1 VIAKANGRE
10 GTMFDRRSLLKSA
23 GATAALLAL
32 TPYARAAGAGSAEAL
47 NALFDTFVNEN
58 LDLSPTF
65 ATSLGVDTGARAH
78 QRSEIDESSLGANA
92 RAHELV
98 ASQLKRLQAFDR
110 ASVGIEDQVSYDV
123 VLFTLKNTDAD
134 NRRYPYAGGAAG
146 SPYVICQRN
155 GLYSSIPSFL
165 DNQHQ
170 IETKS
175 DADAYLSRL
184 EQFALRLDEE
194 AEVVRHDI
202 ALGVVPP
209 DFALQK
215 TLVQMNALRGQPADS
230 ATMTMSV
237 VRRTKEKNIAGDYQT
252 PAAKILN
259 EKVYPALDRQIALVT
274 DMQKKAT
281 HDAGVWKLPD
291 GDAYYRDSVL
301 TWTTSSMSPAEIHQ
315 TGLDIIKDHSAQI
328 DAIMRQQGMTKGTV
342 GERLRAM
349 YDDPKLIYAN
359 NDTAKEQ
366 LIADLNLKVAAI
378 RARLPDYF
386 GALPKAD
393 VKIQRVPKYLEAAQA
408 GGYYNAPSLDGKI
421 PGIYWINLRDTSE
434 QPRWLLPTLTYHESI
449 PGHHLQLSIQR
460 EAKMPLIRKLSYFSS
475 YIEGW
480 ALYAEQLADEMG
492 MYKDDPLG
500 RIGFLHDAMFRAVR
514 LVVDSGI
521 HAMKW
526 TREDAIKFFVDTLGD
541 KESATITE
549 IERYAV
555 TPGQACGYMLGKLA
569 FLAARKK
576 ARDALGDKFD
586 IKSFHDAMLVG
597 GAVPLAMIDGMTD
610 RYIASRRPLARSE

>member
-1 VIAKANGRE
+1 
-10 GTMFDRRSLLKSA
+10 
-23 GATAALLAL
+23 
-32 TPYARAAGAGSAEAL
+32 
-47 NALFDTFVNEN
+47 
-58 LDLSPTF
+58 LS
-65 ATSLGVDTGARAH
+65 
-78 QRSEIDESSLGANA
+78 
-92 RAHELV
+92 
-98 ASQLKRLQAFDR
+98 
-110 ASVGIEDQVSYDV
+110 
-123 VLFTLKNTDAD
+123 
-134 NRRYPYAGGAAG
+134 
-146 SPYVICQRN
+146 
-155 GLYSSIPSFL
+155 
-165 DNQHQ
+165 
-170 IETKS
+170 
-175 DADAYLSRL
+175 
-184 EQFALRLDEE
+184 
-194 AEVVRHDI
+194 
-202 ALGVVPP
+202 
-209 DFALQK
+209 
-215 TLVQMNALRGQPADS
+215 
-230 ATMTMSV
+230 
-237 VRRTKEKNIAGDYQT
+237 
-252 PAAKILN
+252 
-259 EKVYPALDRQIALVT
+259 EKVYPALDRQIALVS
-274 DMQKKAT
+274 DMQKRAT

-291 GDAYYRDSVL
+291 GEAYYRDSVL
-301 TWTTSSMSPAEIHQ
+301 TWTTSTKSPAEIHQ
-315 TGLDIIKDHSAQI
+315 IGLDIIKDHSAQI

-349 YDDPKLIYAN
+349 YDDPKLSYAN
-359 NDTAKEQ
+359 NDAAKEQ

-460 EAKMPLIRKLSYFSS
+460 EAKMPLIRRVAYFSS

-492 MYKDDPLG
+492 MYKEDPLG

-526 TREDAIKFFVDTLGD
+526 TREDAIKFFVETLGD
-541 KESATITE
+541 KETATITE
-549 IERYAV
+549 IERYCVA
-555 TPGQACGYMLGKLA
+555 PGQACGYMLGKLA

-586 IKSFHDAMLVG
+586 FKSFHDAMLVG
-597 GAVPLAMIDGMTD
+597 GAVPLAMIDGMAD
-610 RYIASRRPLARSE
+610 RYIASRTEVSTRTGR

>member
-1 VIAKANGRE
+1 
-10 GTMFDRRSLLKSA
+10 MFDRRSLLKSA

-32 TPYARAAGAGSAEAL
+32 TPRSWAASSPAEAL

-78 QRSEIDESSLGANA
+78 QRSEIDESSLAAND
-92 RAHELV
+92 RAQKLV
-98 ASQLKRLQAFDR
+98 ASQLQRLQAFDR

-123 VLFTLKNTDAD
+123 VMFNLKNTDDD
-134 NRRYPYAGGAAG
+134 NRRYSYAGGAAG
-146 SPYVICQRN
+146 APYIIDQQT
-155 GLYSSIPSFL
+155 GLYSRIPSFL
-165 DNQHQ
+165 DNQHR

-194 AEVVRHDI
+194 AEVVRHDV

-215 TLVQMNALRGQPADS
+215 TLIQMNALRSQPAES

-252 PAAKILN
+252 PAAKILS

-291 GDAYYRDSVL
+291 GEAYYRDSVL
-301 TWTTSSMSPAEIHQ
+301 TWTTSTKSPAEIHQ
-315 TGLDIIKDHSAQI
+315 IGLDIIKDHSAQI

-349 YDDPKLIYAN
+349 YDDPKLAFAN
-359 NDTAKEQ
+359 TDAAKDQ

-378 RARLPDYF
+378 RAKLPDYF
-386 GALPKAD
+386 GLLPKAD
-393 VKIQRVPKYLEAAQA
+393 VKIQRVPKYLEAAQP

-421 PGIYWINLRDTSE
+421 PGIYWINLRDASE

-492 MYKDDPLG
+492 MYKEDPLG

-526 TREDAIKFFVDTLGD
+526 TREEAIKFFIDTLGD
-541 KESATITE
+541 KETATITE
-549 IERYAV
+549 IERYCVA
-555 TPGQACGYMLGKLA
+555 PGQACGYMLGKLT
-569 FLAARKK
+569 FLAARKR

-586 IKSFHDAMLVG
+586 IKSFHDAVLVG
-597 GAVPLAMIDGMTD
+597 GAVPLAMIDGITD
-610 RYIASRRPLARSE
+610 RYIASRKS

>member
-1 VIAKANGRE
+1 
-10 GTMFDRRSLLKSA
+10 MFDRRSLLKSA

-32 TPYARAAGAGSAEAL
+32 TPYARAANSGAEAL
-47 NALFDTFVNEN
+47 NALFDTFVSEN
-58 LDLSPTF
+58 LDVSPTS
-65 ATSLGVDTGARAH
+65 ATGLGVDTGARAH
-78 QRSEIDESSLGANA
+78 QRSELDEASLAA
-92 RAHELV
+92 DERRHALV
-98 ASQLKRLQAFDR
+98 ASQLKRLEAFDR
-110 ASVGIEDQVSYDV
+110 SSVGMEDQVSYDV
-123 VLFTLKNTDAD
+123 VLFRLQNTDAD
-134 NRRYPYAGGAAG
+134 DRRYPYAGGAAG
-146 SPYVICQRN
+146 RPYVISQQN
-155 GLYSSIPSFL
+155 GLYSSIPPFL
-165 DNQHQ
+165 DNQHR

-175 DADAYLSRL
+175 DADAYLARL

-194 AEVVRHDI
+194 AEVVRHDV
-202 ALGVVPP
+202 ALGVIPP
-209 DFALQK
+209 DFALLK
-215 TLVQMNALRGQPADS
+215 TLVQMNALRSQPAES
-230 ATMTMSV
+230 ASMTLSL
-237 VRRTKEKNIAGDYQT
+237 VRRTKEKNIAGDYAI
-252 PAAKILN
+252 PAAKILS

-274 DMQKKAT
+274 DMQKRAT

-291 GDAYYRDSVL
+291 GEAYYRDSVL
-301 TWTTSSMSPAEIHQ
+301 TWTTSTKSPAEIHQ
-315 TGLDIIKDHSAQI
+315 IGLDIIKDHSAQI

-349 YDDPKLIYAN
+349 YDDPKLSYAN
-359 NDTAKEQ
+359 NDAAKEQ

-460 EAKMPLIRKLSYFSS
+460 EAKMPLIRRVAYFSS

-492 MYKDDPLG
+492 MYKEDPLG

-526 TREDAIKFFVDTLGD
+526 TREDAIKFFVETLGD
-541 KESATITE
+541 KETATITE
-549 IERYAV
+549 IERYCVA
-555 TPGQACGYMLGKLA
+555 PGQACGYMLGKLA

-586 IKSFHDAMLVG
+586 FKSFHDAMLVG
-597 GAVPLAMIDGMTD
+597 GAVPLAMIDGMAD
-610 RYIASRRPLARSE
+610 RYIASRTEVSTRTGR

>member
-1 VIAKANGRE
+1 
-10 GTMFDRRSLLKSA
+10 MFDRRSLLKSA

-78 QRSEIDESSLGANA
+78 QRSEIDESSLAANA

-194 AEVVRHDI
+194 TEVVRHDI

-291 GDAYYRDSVL
+291 GDAYYRDSV
-301 TWTTSSMSPAEIHQ
+301 
-315 TGLDIIKDHSAQI
+315 KDHSAQI

-421 PGIYWINLRDTSE
+421 PGIYWI
-434 QPRWLLPTLTYHESI
+434 
-449 PGHHLQLSIQR
+449 
-460 EAKMPLIRKLSYFSS
+460 
-475 YIEGW
+475 
-480 ALYAEQLADEMG
+480 
-492 MYKDDPLG
+492 
-500 RIGFLHDAMFRAVR
+500 
-514 LVVDSGI
+514 
-521 HAMKW
+521 
-526 TREDAIKFFVDTLGD
+526 
-541 KESATITE
+541 
-549 IERYAV
+549 
-555 TPGQACGYMLGKLA
+555 
-569 FLAARKK
+569 
-576 ARDALGDKFD
+576 
-586 IKSFHDAMLVG
+586 
-597 GAVPLAMIDGMTD
+597 
-610 RYIASRRPLARSE
+610 

>member
-1 VIAKANGRE
+1 MPN
-10 GTMFDRRSLLKSA
+10 RRTVLKT
-23 GATAALLAL
+23 GAASAALLAVA
-32 TPYARAAGAGSAEAL
+32 PSAFAQPSGSAAL

-58 LDLSPTF
+58 LDLSPLL

-78 QRSEIDESSLGANA
+78 QKGELDEASLTAIA
-92 RAHELV
+92 RGQKQV
-98 ASQLKRLQAFDR
+98 ASQLARLQAFDR
-110 ASVGIEDQVSYDV
+110 ASVGSDDQMSYDV
-123 VLFTLKNTDAD
+123 VLFNLKNSDAD
-134 NRRYPYAGGAAG
+134 NRRYPYAGGSAG
-146 SPYVICQRN
+146 NPYIIDQQD
-155 GLYSSIPSFL
+155 GLYGSIPPFL
-165 DNQHQ
+165 DNQHT
-170 IETKS
+170 IESKA
-175 DADAYLSRL
+175 DADAYLARL
-184 EQFALRLDEE
+184 EQFAVRLDEE
-194 AEVVRHDI
+194 ADVVRHDV
-202 ALGVVPP
+202 ALGVIPP
-209 DFALQK
+209 DFALTK
-215 TLVQMNALRGQPADS
+215 TLIQMSALRGQPADS
-230 ATMTMSV
+230 ATMTTSIA
-237 VRRTKEKNIAGDYQT
+237 RRTKEKNIPGDYAG
-252 PAAKILN
+252 PAAKILS

-291 GDAYYRDSVL
+291 GEAYYHDSVL
-301 TWTTSSMSPAEIHQ
+301 TWTTSTMSPAEIHQ
-315 TGLDIIKDHSAQI
+315 TGLDIVKDHSAQI
-328 DAIMRQQGMTKGTV
+328 DAIMRKQGMTKGSV

-359 NDTAKEQ
+359 TDAGKEQ
-366 LIADLNLKVAAI
+366 LIADLNVKVATI
-378 RARLPDYF
+378 RAMLPNYF

-393 VKIQRVPKYLEAAQA
+393 VKVQRVPKYLETAKA

-434 QPRWLLPTLTYHESI
+434 QPRWLLPTLTYHEAI

-460 EAKMPLIRKLSYFSS
+460 EAKMPLIRRISYYSS

-521 HAMKW
+521 HVMRW
-526 TREDAIKFFVDTLGD
+526 SREDALKYFVDVLGD
-541 KESATITE
+541 KDTAAITE

-555 TPGQACGYMLGKLA
+555 SPGQACGYMLGKIT

-576 ARDALGDKFD
+576 AKDALGAKFD
-586 IKSFHDAMLVG
+586 IKSFHDAMLIG
-597 GAVPLAMIDGMTD
+597 GAVPLAMIDTMTD
-610 RYIASRRPLARSE
+610 RYIASRNNA